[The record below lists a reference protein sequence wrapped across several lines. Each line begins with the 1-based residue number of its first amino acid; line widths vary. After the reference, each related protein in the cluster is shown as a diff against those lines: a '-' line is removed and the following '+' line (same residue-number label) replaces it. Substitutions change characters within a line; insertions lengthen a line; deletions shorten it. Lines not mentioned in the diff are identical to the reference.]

1 MAKTVR
7 RRRRHQQRR
16 PPLAKIRPGTQSVL
30 FAQPPRV
37 NATSDRE
44 MPACLIYAAFQRLEP
59 SRLKKP
65 AMTEVDH
72 LPRLSPGAQR
82 MRRYRRRREAGQ
94 QCITLTL
101 HEYQVWGLVA
111 CGFLDKDH
119 RQNREAVA
127 DALRAYLSDAM
138 PPIE

>member
-1 MAKTVR
+1 
-7 RRRRHQQRR
+7 
-16 PPLAKIRPGTQSVL
+16 
-30 FAQPPRV
+30 
-37 NATSDRE
+37 
-44 MPACLIYAAFQRLEP
+44 
-59 SRLKKP
+59 
-65 AMTEVDH
+65 MTEVDH
-72 LPRLSPGAQR
+72 LSRLAPGAQR

-101 HEYQVWGLVA
+101 HDYQVWGLVA
-111 CGFLDKDH
+111 FGFLDKDH